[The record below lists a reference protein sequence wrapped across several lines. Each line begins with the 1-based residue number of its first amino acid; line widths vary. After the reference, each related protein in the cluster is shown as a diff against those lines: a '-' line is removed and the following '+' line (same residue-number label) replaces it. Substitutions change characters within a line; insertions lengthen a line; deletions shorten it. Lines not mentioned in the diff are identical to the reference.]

1 MSTTTKELTDVKTL
15 KGEMTAAKAYPPYPS
30 SISKSPLAE
39 LIKESTE
46 KKIYTVRKNEYLFH
60 ENEAAKGI
68 YLIVSGRVKIVKN
81 ENQPAQT
88 ILYLVK
94 PGDILGI
101 HAVVNGHNTTNSAVA
116 LVNTHVCFIPGREF
130 QKLIKRN
137 NQYKF
142 IVMQLLCTR
151 IDIVENQIWSMNEKS
166 ASERFAELMVLLADT
181 YGINDKNV
189 LKIELGLDEL
199 ADLTGTSKGYLGK
212 IISEFCQKELLNIK
226 GTTITVLELD
236 SLKDIAKLTKTVEV
250 RK

>member
-1 MSTTTKELTDVKTL
+1 MPTTIKEITEVKVTKGINTGGKVL
-15 KGEMTAAKAYPPYPS
+15 PPYPS
-30 SISKSPLAE
+30 SIAKSPLAE
-39 LIKESTE
+39 IIKESAE

-60 ENEAAKGI
+60 ENEQAKGI

-101 HAVVNGHNTTNSAVA
+101 HAVVNGHNTTNSAIA
-116 LVNTHVCFIPGREF
+116 LINTHVCFIPGKEF
-130 QKLIKRN
+130 QKIIKRN
-137 NQYKF
+137 NQYKL

-151 IDIVENQIWSMNEKS
+151 IDLVENQIWSMNEKS

-181 YGINDKNV
+181 YGMNEKGI
-189 LKIELGLDEL
+189 LKIELGMEEL

-212 IISEFCQKELLNIK
+212 IIGDFCQKELVNIK
-226 GTTITVLELD
+226 GSTITILD
-236 SLKDIAKLTKTVEV
+236 PDALKDIGKLSKSADL
-250 RK
+250 KK